1 MLYKY
6 ICMLCESINLGV
18 SEIVFFE
25 VGYVLKEL
33 QTLLYKCLSTD
44 SLLTEKGGHHRR
56 AGGSE

>member
-1 MLYKY
+1 
-6 ICMLCESINLGV
+6 MLCESINLGV